1 MTIQHAGS
9 DWGTVKVM
17 DVASKKFHEKDVL
30 EWTKHT
36 GMSWTNDNK
45 GFFYQ
50 RYNAPKSDKGDKNH
64 RGEETDKLEN
74 MKIYYHYIGTE

>member
-1 MTIQHAGS
+1 
-9 DWGTVKVM
+9 
-17 DVASKKFHEKDVL
+17 
-30 EWTKHT
+30 
-36 GMSWTNDNK
+36 MSWTHDNK

-50 RYNAPKSDKGDKNH
+50 RYDAPKSDNGDKNH